1 MAIGIAVTAPGSK
14 PRTSMA
20 RVEIKP
26 TPRRVQR
33 AVAHV
38 GALQQALASSQ
49 QASIAVRQHLADL
62 DGADAPLG
70 AIPATRE
77 EEVTKLP
84 HLAYSDE
91 VTCLLDRTR
100 LLDRLNHVLV
110 RAERQQRDLT
120 MLLRRLGNLPDLDDR
135 LGRSAAGRLLQQTT
149 ERLSSCIGGGDA
161 THVHDGSDAGLMSP
175 GTSDGGDP
183 SQAGKGSGNRSA
195 APLAVA
201 SQAMAAPAASVGVRH
216 DGTGSAARR
225 SPWKQPNFCL
235 SAGLDPDATLQLE
248 RLLTQR
254 VRFRKGDV
262 VYRVGSGFHALYAIC
277 AGSCKTILLARDGHD
292 QVAGYHM
299 AGDIIGMD
307 GVGSDIHG
315 CQAAALEDL
324 EIAPLPF
331 EEVEILARNS
341 DRFRRNLHRLLSREG
356 VRAQALTIALGT
368 MRAEQRL
375 AAFLLDLSQR
385 YQARGYS
392 SCEFVLRMTREE
404 IGSHLGLKLETVSR
418 LFSRLQREGLIQ
430 VQGRTVKLLDR
441 LAVGQLVDCAAW
453 RESGAG
459 IRPGS
464 RPA

>member
-1 MAIGIAVTAPGSK
+1 MPNGIAVPVPRSNL
-14 PRTSMA
+14 RTSA
-20 RVEIKP
+20 ACVEIRP

-33 AVAHV
+33 AVAHAE
-38 GALQQALASSQ
+38 ALAQALAASQ
-49 QASIAVRQHLADL
+49 QASTATRRHLANL
-62 DGADAPLG
+62 DGVDAPLG

-77 EEVTKLP
+77 EEVTKVP
-84 HLAYSDE
+84 HLAYPDQ
-91 VTCLLDRTR
+91 VACLLDRNR

-110 RAERQQRDLT
+110 LAERQQREMT
-120 MLLRRLGNLPDLDDR
+120 MLLRGLGGLPDLDDR

-149 ERLSSCIGGGDA
+149 ERLSWCIRSGDA
-161 THVHDGSDAGLMSP
+161 THGHDGCDAGLMSP
-175 GTSDGGDP
+175 GMSNRDDP
-183 SQAGKGSGNRSA
+183 SQAGEGSGNRSA

-201 SQAMAAPAASVGVRH
+201 NQTIAAPAASGGVRH
-216 DGTGSAARR
+216 DGTGSATRR
-225 SPWKQPNFCL
+225 APWKQPNFCL
-235 SAGLDPDATLQLE
+235 SAGLDPDATSQLE

-262 VYRVGSGFHALYAIC
+262 LYRVGSGFHALYAIC

-307 GVGSDIHG
+307 GIGSDIHG
-315 CQAAALEDL
+315 CQATALEDL

-331 EEVEILARNS
+331 EKVEILARNS

-356 VRAQALTIALGT
+356 LRAQTLTIVLGT

-375 AAFLLDLSQR
+375 AVFLLDLSQR

-441 LAVGQLVDCAAW
+441 LAVGQLVDC
-453 RESGAG
+453 GA
-459 IRPGS
+459 
-464 RPA
+464 

>member
-1 MAIGIAVTAPGSK
+1 MPIDIALLAPGSNR
-14 PRTSMA
+14 RTSAA

-33 AVAHV
+33 VVAHA

-49 QASIAVRQHLADL
+49 QALIAARQHLADL
-62 DGADAPLG
+62 DGDDAPLA

-77 EEVTKLP
+77 EEVTKFP
-84 HLAYSDE
+84 HLAYPDE

-110 RAERQQRDLT
+110 RAERQQRVLT
-120 MLLRRLGNLPDLDDR
+120 LLLRRLGNLPDLADR
-135 LGRSAAGRLLQQTT
+135 LERTAAGRLLQQTT
-149 ERLSSCIGGGDA
+149 ERLSLCIGGGDA
-161 THVHDGSDAGLMSP
+161 THGHDGCDAGFISP
-175 GTSDGGDP
+175 GMSDRHEP
-183 SQAGKGSGNRSA
+183 SQAGEGSGNRSA
-195 APLAVA
+195 APLVVA
-201 SQAMAAPAASVGVRH
+201 NHTIAAPAASGGVWQ
-216 DGTGSAARR
+216 DGTGSSAQR

-235 SAGLDPDATLQLE
+235 SAGLDPDATSQLAG
-248 RLLTQR
+248 LLTQR

-262 VYRVGSGFHALYAIC
+262 LYRVGSGFHALYAIC

-299 AGDIIGMD
+299 AGDIIGVD
-307 GVGSDIHG
+307 GIGSDIHG
-315 CQAAALEDL
+315 CQATALEDL
-324 EIAPLPF
+324 EIALLPF
-331 EEVEILARNS
+331 ENVEILARTS
-341 DRFRRNLHRLLSREG
+341 DRFRRNLHRLLAREG
-356 VRAQALTIALGT
+356 LRAQTLTITLGT
-368 MRAEQRL
+368 MRADQRL

-441 LAVGQLVDCAAW
+441 LAVGQLVDCSA
-453 RESGAG
+453 
-459 IRPGS
+459 
-464 RPA
+464 